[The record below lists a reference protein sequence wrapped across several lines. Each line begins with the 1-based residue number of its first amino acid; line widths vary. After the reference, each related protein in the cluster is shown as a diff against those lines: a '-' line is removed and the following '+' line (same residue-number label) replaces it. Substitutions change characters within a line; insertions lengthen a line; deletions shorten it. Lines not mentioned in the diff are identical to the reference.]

1 MNSSLWSTTFASNAE
16 INSESLLILDFRTAV
31 NPEISAKC
39 INLQPMVDA
48 SLSKAYMQ
56 VHDQSECSFDAA
68 AENGQ
73 THSPGHSSTS
83 AIQLNSGYSIPVVG
97 LGTWKAA
104 PGVVAKAVRW
114 ALEAGYRHIDC
125 ASIYENEGEVGCALA
140 QAFKDGIVRRA
151 DVFITSKLW

>member
-1 MNSSLWSTTFASNAE
+1 MDSTLWSSTFANNSVV
-16 INSESLLILDFRTAV
+16 NSESLLVLDFRTAV
-31 NPEISAKC
+31 NSEVSAKC
-39 INLQPMVDA
+39 RKLQPMVNA
-48 SLSKAYMQ
+48 SLSKAYLPL
-56 VHDQSECSFDAA
+56 HNKSENSLDAA
-68 AENGQ
+68 AVNAK
-73 THSPGHSSTS
+73 THSPGHSSVS
-83 AIQLNSGYSIPVVG
+83 AMKLNSGYSIPAVG

-140 QAFKDGIVRRA
+140 QAFADGIVQRA